1 MKQSAQNK
9 IIFFWRKNNKIAEK
23 KRIFS
28 IWKFSKK
35 FSLFSFEERGRAWE
49 TKGQHICPANAS
61 HLWLSASLRCG
72 VSQLKSLGE
81 KQEFQGSPPL
91 DTLHPEENGDAV
103 GGFAKQSAWPLLY
116 TSVYSSK
123 PWMKWGFDDKLLRLF
138 YFPAISISLTRT
150 EGAPLPPL
158 VKYRS
163 FAASVMFFSS
173 S

>member
-9 IIFFWRKNNKIAEK
+9 IIFFWRKNNKMAEK

-49 TKGQHICPANAS
+49 TKRVPTRIRSRN
-61 HLWLSASLRCG
+61 SLPTR
-72 VSQLKSLGE
+72 KSRSFKTFKLM
-81 KQEFQGSPPL
+81 